1 MQSLPEQTYQAFRLH
16 AEGERAAGR
25 FERLPITAPQAG
37 QVLIRVRY
45 SSINYKDALA
55 SHGLNAIIRDFP
67 RVGGIDLTGVVEQS
81 ADARWKSG
89 DEVIVHG
96 FGIGVQTDGG
106 HAQYALVQAD
116 HVMAL
121 PHGLSLLDAATVGVA
136 GYTAGL
142 SQYCMELN
150 GLHPAMGSVLV
161 TGATGGV
168 GSMAIHL
175 LAASGYEVTA
185 MSGKPSEAVYLEG
198 LGARQIIGRIAADAD
213 PKPLLKGQWAGAI
226 DSVGGDTLAWLTRT
240 MLPEGVIASFGN
252 AAGAQLNTT
261 VLPFILR
268 GIKLLGINANSPM
281 ATRERV
287 WQRIAETANSEQL
300 GALRHEIALADLP
313 TWLDKTLNG
322 QVRGRT
328 VIRMD

>member
-1 MQSLPEQTYQAFRLH
+1 MSTQQYSAFRLH
-16 AEGERAAGR
+16 ANGEGVEGR
-25 FERLPITAPQAG
+25 IESLPLSEPQAG
-37 QVLIRVRY
+37 QVLVRVRY

-55 SHGLNAIIRDFP
+55 SRGLNAIIRDFP

-81 ADARWKSG
+81 ADPRWSAG

-106 HAQYALVQAD
+106 HAHYALVQAD

-121 PHGLSLLDAATVGVA
+121 PPGLSLIDAATIGVA

-150 GLHPAMGSVLV
+150 GLHPHMGSVLV

-168 GSMAIHL
+168 GSIAIHL
-175 LAASGYEVTA
+175 LSASGYEVTA
-185 MSGKPSEAVYLEG
+185 MSGKTQEADYLEA
-198 LGARQIIGRIAADAD
+198 LGARHIMGRIAPDAE
-213 PKPLLKGQWAGAI
+213 PKPLLKGLWAGAI

-240 MLPEGVIASFGN
+240 MQPEGVIASFGN
-252 AAGAQLNTT
+252 AAGPQLNTT

-281 ATRERV
+281 ETRKLV
-287 WQRIAETANSEQL
+287 WQRIAASAKAAQL
-300 GALRHEIALADLP
+300 KALRHEIALADLP

-328 VIRMD
+328 VICMD